1 MTDKKETEENVQ
13 EEKKCKKNGL
23 KEKKQETINWDQEIE
38 FIEYLPESRQNG
50 QVLLRNKELIVSE
63 WEEGYIIEF
72 STLDNVY
79 EAYMTEDG
87 SYVRIYCRQP
97 FKESEKENLFHA
109 IRLFFLYGTEKG
121 ILCVTL
127 GIDSL

>member
-1 MTDKKETEENVQ
+1 M
-13 EEKKCKKNGL
+13 

-87 SYVRIYCRQP
+87 SYVVSAEQT
-97 FKESEKENLFHA
+97 EN
-109 IRLFFLYGTEKG
+109 T
-121 ILCVTL
+121 
-127 GIDSL
+127 